1 MKGRHALH
9 IILLMLWPFLC
20 MQPEPAVHAAP
31 AMLELAMGGPAEEQE
46 PAALE
51 AAAAKDTAAAAPQQP
66 AQNAPAAD
74 AAQATAARAHVPA
87 DTTAAAQTPPADS
100 AGPQATGTASAGQT
114 PPENFDQTGTAD
126 TAGAADAQKT
136 PADSANTP
144 TATII
149 PADSANAAAPQQPAQ
164 HAPATDTAQATAGRA
179 NAPADTTAAAQTPP
193 ADSAGPQAA
202 GTASAGQ
209 TPPEHTGKT
218 GAADAQKTPAG
229 RTNTPAAT
237 AAKAEPASPAGRD
250 GESPFRLFG
259 TVEFRGKLQSV
270 PRWLDALRRNT
281 AAPLFTDET
290 VKLSAT
296 QTWKSFKESLRK
308 LKPLPQLKAVNSF
321 WNQWPYR
328 TDPEVYGKP
337 DYWATPREFRSKSG
351 DCEDFCIAK
360 YFTLKEV
367 GWRTEDMRIVVVME
381 TIRRIGHAVLA
392 VRLDGKIYILDVLS
406 KNVLEHS
413 VVRNYVPQFSVNE
426 QYKWMH
432 MQPNKK

>member
-1 MKGRHALH
+1 M
-9 IILLMLWPFLC
+9 
-20 MQPEPAVHAAP
+20 
-31 AMLELAMGGPAEEQE
+31 
-46 PAALE
+46 
-51 AAAAKDTAAAAPQQP
+51 
-66 AQNAPAAD
+66 
-74 AAQATAARAHVPA
+74 
-87 DTTAAAQTPPADS
+87 
-100 AGPQATGTASAGQT
+100 
-114 PPENFDQTGTAD
+114 
-126 TAGAADAQKT
+126 
-136 PADSANTP
+136 
-144 TATII
+144 
-149 PADSANAAAPQQPAQ
+149 
-164 HAPATDTAQATAGRA
+164 
-179 NAPADTTAAAQTPP
+179 
-193 ADSAGPQAA
+193 
-202 GTASAGQ
+202 
-209 TPPEHTGKT
+209 
-218 GAADAQKTPAG
+218 
-229 RTNTPAAT
+229 
-237 AAKAEPASPAGRD
+237 
-250 GESPFRLFG
+250 
-259 TVEFRGKLQSV
+259 EFRGKLQSV